1 MAGVQILDAAGQ
13 PMKPLRKVA
22 LQGAGP
28 GHTPYDAADYQ
39 GEHTRDWRPGLYSQD
54 VSANGYRDT
63 IVARVRDVV
72 RNDGWASGLV
82 TRITD
87 NVIGASFRPV
97 SKPDYRALAAYTGD
111 GRFDAVWADEYRRA
125 ADAHYRTWAN
135 DEGRY
140 CDAERSKWMSLIYGV
155 AFRHLL
161 QENDALAVMQWAP
174 ERLGLGRARYATCV
188 KLVDPDR
195 MSNPQNRF
203 DWKNVRGG
211 VELDEL
217 EAAIAYHVRRAHQ
230 GDYWA
235 AGESVTWERIE
246 REDDYGRPIA
256 VHYFE
261 PEWSG
266 QHRGSGTGIF
276 TPVLQRLKMIF
287 RMDVAELDSA
297 LLNALMFAVAE
308 SPFDHSLMEE
318 AIGDEPAGGM
328 MANNDG
334 VRNYQDGRAEFH
346 DERRIRVGSS
356 RIITAYPG
364 EKYNIVKPERPNPN
378 YAPFLKNALR
388 NVAAAAGA
396 APHQITNDYS
406 DVNYTSLVA
415 SLQEAWKTITRRR
428 HNFGAGFCGPIRSAW
443 LEESMV
449 VDDYPLPSGAPEFA
463 ECRQAYGACEWRGP
477 GRGVINPVDER
488 RGALLGIGGGLTS
501 RSQMIAESSDLDV
514 EEVFDLLQVE
524 EKMRTDRGLQPF
536 ITGEGSAAKPTE
548 GTAGTSA

>member
-1 MAGVQILDAAGQ
+1 MSGVQILDASGQ
-13 PMKPLRKVA
+13 PMKPARRLA

-28 GHTPYDAADYQ
+28 GHTPYDAADYT
-39 GEHTRDWRPGLYSQD
+39 GEHTRDWRPYS
-54 VSANGYRDT
+54 VSADASLNPYRDT
-63 IVARVRDVV
+63 ISARARDIV
-72 RNDGWASGLV
+72 RNDGWASGLI

-87 NVIGASFRPV
+87 NVIGATFRPIA
-97 SKPDYRALAAYTGD
+97 KPDYRALAAYTGNS
-111 GRFDAVWADEYRRA
+111 RFDAAWADEYRRA

-135 DEGRY
+135 DAGRY
-140 CDAERSKWMSLIYGV
+140 CDAERSKWMSLLFGV

-161 QENDALAVMQWAP
+161 IDNDALAVMQWIP
-174 ERLGLGRARYATCV
+174 ERLGPGRARYATAV
-188 KLVDPDR
+188 QLVDPDR
-195 MSNPQNRF
+195 LSNPQSRF
-203 DWKNVRGG
+203 DMREMRGG
-211 VELDEL
+211 VEVDEYG
-217 EAAIAYHVRRAHQ
+217 AAVAYMIRKAHV
-230 GDYWA
+230 GDWWA
-235 AGESVTWERIE
+235 AGDSVTWERVE
-246 REDDYGRPIA
+246 REDEYGRPIA

-261 PEWSG
+261 PDAAA
-266 QHRGSGTGIF
+266 QHRGGAGIF

-287 RMDVAELDSA
+287 RYDVAELDGA

-318 AIGDEPAGGM
+318 AVGDMEGGGTIPDAGGLK
-328 MANNDG
+328 G
-334 VRNYQDGRAEFH
+334 YQDQRAEFH
-346 DERRIRVGSS
+346 EERRIRVGSS
-356 RIITAYPG
+356 RVITAFPG
-364 EKYNIVKPERPNPN
+364 EKFNVVKSDRPNPN
-378 YAPFLKNALR
+378 YAPFVKAALR

-396 APHQITNDYS
+396 APHHITNDFS

-415 SLQEAWKTITRRR
+415 SLQEAFKTITRRR

-524 EKMRTDRGLQPF
+524 EQMRESRGLQPF
-536 ITGEGSAAKPTE
+536 ITGEGSAPKPTE